1 MAQERLAALKKKAA
15 KTGQSV
21 LFLDE
26 TGLMLQPL
34 VRRTWAPKGKRPVMY
49 CWDRRDR
56 LSVIAGLTLSA
67 RRHRVGLYFA
77 IHDQNIRTDE
87 VEEFIRDVRRQVRR
101 SLIVVMDRLPAH
113 RSAAKR
119 LAKDGFEI
127 EWLPGY
133 APDLNPVEPV
143 WSQTKY
149 ADMANFVPKDVLEL
163 ELEAEFSL
171 ETHRGD
177 QHLLRSFFRA
187 AKLSLQ

>member
-1 MAQERLAALKKKAA
+1 
-15 KTGQSV
+15 V

-34 VRRTWAPKGKRPVMY
+34 VRRTWAPRGERPVMY
-49 CWDRRDR
+49 CWDRHDR

-67 RRHRVGLYFA
+67 QRRRIGLYFA
-77 IHDQNIRTDE
+77 IHRQNVKTPEIE
-87 VEEFIRDVRRQVRR
+87 AFIRQVQRQVSRP
-101 SLIVVMDRLPAH
+101 LVVVMDRLPAH

-119 LAKDGFEI
+119 LSDDPRFAI

-149 ADMANFVPKDVLEL
+149 CDLANYVPEDVLDL
-163 ELEAEFSL
+163 EIEAEMAL
-171 ETHRGD
+171 EVT
-177 QHLLRSFFRA
+177 QANQALLRSFFQA
-187 AKLSLQ
+187 AQLKL